1 MAVRSPTRT
10 HVTAA
15 PPCSST
21 SGTIPLAA
29 YGHAVRAGRRLPGTH
44 LVRDWPQQSHP
55 PRAAPD
61 RGDLDLVTFPIGGHL
76 FVGQQRRIRAEASH
90 FVQSARVATL
100 PPLVRSQRR
109 ARWFRSAASAA
120 RPFSSSA
127 SNALRVGPYGDA
139 ATRADLE
146 ARGVHGR
153 GLVPAARSSR
163 GQFSKGQFHCRPA
176 ARHGDLPGRPG
187 SRDPRR
193 LRSGGKA
200 SLRPC
205 GVPEVGLTRELHRC
219 AGRTCPARQPTATPS
234 QPSAA
239 PAPPRPSR
247 RRPLAGA
254 DQAPAVPSGLINPYQ
269 RTA

>member
-1 MAVRSPTRT
+1 MLRPVELTLATARRFARLSRWPALITMAVRSPART

-29 YGHAVRAGRRLPGTH
+29 YGHAVRASRRLLGTH
-44 LVRDWPQQSHP
+44 P
-55 PRAAPD
+55 
-61 RGDLDLVTFPIGGHL
+61 VTFPIGGHL
-76 FVGQQRRIRAEASH
+76 FVGQQRRIRVEASY

-100 PPLVRSQRR
+100 PPLVRSQQR

-139 ATRADLE
+139 ATRPDLA

-187 SRDPRR
+187 SRGPRR

-200 SLRPC
+200 SFRPW
-205 GVPEVGLTRELHRC
+205 C
-219 AGRTCPARQPTATPS
+219 AACPTGIRSHQRPPRADYHDPPARGHP
-234 QPSAA
+234 AA
-239 PAPPRPSR
+239 SSR
-247 RRPLAGA
+247 RLA
-254 DQAPAVPSGLINPYQ
+254 
-269 RTA
+269 